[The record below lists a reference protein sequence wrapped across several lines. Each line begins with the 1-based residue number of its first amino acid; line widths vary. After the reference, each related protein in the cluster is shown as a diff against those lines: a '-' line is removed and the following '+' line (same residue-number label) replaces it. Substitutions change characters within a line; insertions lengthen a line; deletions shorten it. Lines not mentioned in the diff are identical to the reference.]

1 MAAPWANCLLQYW
14 HLEVAEGMEE
24 VPEVPEGTEEAIE
37 GLVSLPSFFT
47 MHYC

>member
-24 VPEVPEGTEEAIE
+24 VPEGTEEAIE